1 VPANT
6 PHIPKE
12 SQSSPPAAINHLRG
26 GRYAPSPPRTGISP
40 KRFPIRSRA
49 LREEVRFAI
58 DSPLEG
64 AGFEPSVPRES
75 NGEKAKEPVSLVER
89 KVPEMSSTG
98 RRLSIFTSGF
108 SRD

>member
-1 VPANT
+1 VGDAVALGN
-6 PHIPKE
+6 IF
-12 SQSSPPAAINHLRG
+12 G
-26 GRYAPSPPRTGISP
+26 API
-40 KRFPIRSRA
+40 
-49 LREEVRFAI
+49 EEVRFAS
-58 DSPLEG
+58 DSPVEG

-89 KVPEMSSTG
+89 KVPEMSGTG

>member
-1 VPANT
+1 VL
-6 PHIPKE
+6 
-12 SQSSPPAAINHLRG
+12 LR
-26 GRYAPSPPRTGISP
+26 PSPISAYCFFILVKTP
-40 KRFPIRSRA
+40 SSAPFLP
-49 LREEVRFAI
+49 
-58 DSPLEG
+58 DSLLEG
-64 AGFEPSVPRES
+64 AGFEPSVHRES

>member
-1 VPANT
+1 VGLTNFDW
-6 PHIPKE
+6 E
-12 SQSSPPAAINHLRG
+12 EF
-26 GRYAPSPPRTGISP
+26 AP
-40 KRFPIRSRA
+40 
-49 LREEVRFAI
+49 

-64 AGFEPSVPRES
+64 AGFEPSVPGES

>member
-1 VPANT
+1 MRPGGANLIVMRD
-6 PHIPKE
+6 PE
-12 SQSSPPAAINHLRG
+12 GNSSSSN
-26 GRYAPSPPRTGISP
+26 
-40 KRFPIRSRA
+40 
-49 LREEVRFAI
+49 RFAI

-75 NGEKAKEPVSLVER
+75 NGEKAKELVSLVER

-108 SRD
+108 SHD

>member
-1 VPANT
+1 VPEGPLLAT
-6 PHIPKE
+6 
-12 SQSSPPAAINHLRG
+12 
-26 GRYAPSPPRTGISP
+26 
-40 KRFPIRSRA
+40 
-49 LREEVRFAI
+49 

-75 NGEKAKEPVSLVER
+75 NGENAKEPVSPLER
-89 KVPEMSSTG
+89 KMPEMSSTG

>member
-1 VPANT
+1 M
-6 PHIPKE
+6 
-12 SQSSPPAAINHLRG
+12 S
-26 GRYAPSPPRTGISP
+26 
-40 KRFPIRSRA
+40 
-49 LREEVRFAI
+49 FARNRKFA
-58 DSPLEG
+58 DSLLEG

>member
-1 VPANT
+1 MMPSFSHSPA
-6 PHIPKE
+6 I
-12 SQSSPPAAINHLRG
+12 RW
-26 GRYAPSPPRTGISP
+26 PRRMCGYEAMI
-40 KRFPIRSRA
+40 
-49 LREEVRFAI
+49 EEVRFAE

>member
-1 VPANT
+1 MIPDMDHCGLPAQT
-6 PHIPKE
+6 LPKV
-12 SQSSPPAAINHLRG
+12 H
-26 GRYAPSPPRTGISP
+26 YADCVAFKTQRQN
-40 KRFPIRSRA
+40 
-49 LREEVRFAI
+49 RFAT

-75 NGEKAKEPVSLVER
+75 NGENAKEPVSPLER
-89 KVPEMSSTG
+89 KMPEMSSTG

>member
-1 VPANT
+1 VDD
-6 PHIPKE
+6 
-12 SQSSPPAAINHLRG
+12 SS
-26 GRYAPSPPRTGISP
+26 
-40 KRFPIRSRA
+40 
-49 LREEVRFAI
+49 
-58 DSPLEG
+58 LEG
-64 AGFEPSVPRES
+64 AGFEPSVPGES

>member
-1 VPANT
+1 MDSNFGFPVAKSSSEGSNAN
-6 PHIPKE
+6 
-12 SQSSPPAAINHLRG
+12 SSLQKTVTRRPCKCAQRG
-26 GRYAPSPPRTGISP
+26 
-40 KRFPIRSRA
+40 
-49 LREEVRFAI
+49 RFAP
-58 DSPLEG
+58 DSLLEG

>member
-1 VPANT
+1 MPFAKTTTAWGGPRVNAWVRRAT
-6 PHIPKE
+6 TRPKKRWD
-12 SQSSPPAAINHLRG
+12 AHL
-26 GRYAPSPPRTGISP
+26 
-40 KRFPIRSRA
+40 K
-49 LREEVRFAI
+49 VRFAP

-64 AGFEPSVPRES
+64 AGFEPSVPRER

-89 KVPEMSSTG
+89 KVPEMSGTG

>member
-1 VPANT
+1 MCGSGAGPTGTGGSA
-6 PHIPKE
+6 PPK
-12 SQSSPPAAINHLRG
+12 SQ
-26 GRYAPSPPRTGISP
+26 
-40 KRFPIRSRA
+40 
-49 LREEVRFAI
+49 
-58 DSPLEG
+58 DSLLEG
-64 AGFEPSVPRES
+64 AGFEPSVPGES

>member
-1 VPANT
+1 VNAKLRLASIARRN
-6 PHIPKE
+6 HITA
-12 SQSSPPAAINHLRG
+12 SASCAVQ
-26 GRYAPSPPRTGISP
+26 
-40 KRFPIRSRA
+40 
-49 LREEVRFAI
+49 FAC

-75 NGEKAKEPVSLVER
+75 NGENAKEPVSPLER
-89 KVPEMSSTG
+89 KMPEMSSTG